1 MRSRDAGRSSG
12 TYRCQARVRH
22 REESVMKLCMFTPRD
37 LQLERGWPGIV
48 EGDTLVQLAA
58 QTLQAYFTGGRSAP
72 RPAEHALNEVEFPPP
87 ALHPPPV
94 RASYAFD
101 PPVKPAPPPP
111 L

>member
-48 EGDTLVQLAA
+48 EGETVVQLAA
-58 QTLQAYFTGGRSAP
+58 QTLQAFFTGGGTARRHAEDP
-72 RPAEHALNEVEFPPP
+72 PAEVDFRPPGQHPP
-87 ALHPPPV
+87 AV
-94 RASYAFD
+94 RDFYSFEQH
-101 PPVKPAPPPP
+101 VKNAR
-111 L
+111 